1 MANGFLNIMDLDF
14 SFLTWRD
21 SEEIPLMVAEHNI
34 YLVHTHI
41 GWERGGK
48 YLQAHCHFV
57 FTGYLEA
64 TRLRKEAKI
73 IHSQ

>member
-41 GWERGGK
+41 GWERGGD
-48 YLQAHCHFV
+48 
-57 FTGYLEA
+57 
-64 TRLRKEAKI
+64 RK
-73 IHSQ
+73 SVV